1 MKNFLVFVFSTAL
14 LFISCNNDNPLKKVD
29 VSNVVVPDITI
40 NRLDQDIFNIDTLD
54 IPGATKKLQAK
65 YGPFYSIFV
74 TGILNNGE
82 IKDSGYVVR
91 IKRFIRE
98 RDMRKAY
105 SDCQQ
110 LYPNLET
117 LEHGF
122 TEAFQHFKY
131 YFPKRK
137 LPAVV
142 SVMSGFN
149 YAIYPVD
156 STLSIA
162 LEMYLGNN
170 NDFYL
175 MLGFPRYRTTFMTP
189 DNILPDAV
197 EGWMIKE
204 FPYMMNK
211 EDFLSQIIYMGKILY
226 IKDALLPEVEDTLKI
241 RYTHSQLDYCI
252 QNEFNV
258 WSYFAA
264 QKTLYTSNQAEIMK
278 FTGEA
283 PFTSAFSKEAAP
295 RIGHW
300 IGWRIVKQYM
310 RVNPTISLEQLMNE
324 TDAQQFLSK
333 SKYKPKKS

>member
-1 MKNFLVFVFSTAL
+1 MSE
-14 LFISCNNDNPLKKVD
+14 
-29 VSNVVVPDITI
+29 VVVSDITI
-40 NRLDQDIFNIDTLD
+40 NRLDQDVFNMDTTD
-54 IPGATKKLQAK
+54 VAGATKKLQAK

-82 IKDSGYVVR
+82 IRDSGYVVR

-98 RDMRKAY
+98 RDMKKAY
-105 SDCQQ
+105 ADCQQ
-110 LYPNLET
+110 LYPDMKKQ
-117 LEHGF
+117 EHEF

-137 LPAVV
+137 LPKVV
-142 SVMSGFN
+142 TMMSGFN
-149 YAIYPVD
+149 YAIYPID
-156 STLSIA
+156 STLSIG
-162 LEMYLGNN
+162 LEMYLGSK

-175 MLGFPRYRTTFMTP
+175 MLGFPRYRTTFMTA

-197 EGWMIKE
+197 QGWMIKE

-226 IKDALLPEVEDTLKI
+226 ATDALLPEVEDTLKI
-241 RYTHSQLDYCI
+241 RYTKPQLEYCM

-264 QKTLYTSNQAEIMK
+264 QKTLYTSNQAEIVK

-283 PFTSAFSKEAAP
+283 PFTYAFSKEAAP

-310 RVNPTISLEQLMNE
+310 KTNPKVTLEQLMNE
-324 TDAQQFLSK
+324 TDAQQLLNK
-333 SKYKPKKS
+333 SKYKPKKP